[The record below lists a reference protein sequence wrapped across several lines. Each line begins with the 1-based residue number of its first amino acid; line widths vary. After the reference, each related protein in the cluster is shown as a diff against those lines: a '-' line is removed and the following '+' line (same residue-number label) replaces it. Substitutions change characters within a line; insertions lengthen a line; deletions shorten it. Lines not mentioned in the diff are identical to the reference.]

1 MSDLRSQL
9 IAKLGATPT
18 EPELAAPRAN
28 DALSATAHIDTDWF
42 RELTPLARQCGVALA
57 NQPSFAAAQNAQ
69 HVVAK
74 KLKSAGR
81 VRERAALID
90 AFSRYTKHREKK
102 VWARLKASLTVAG
115 QSPKLYR
122 ALKSGAVPA
131 ETLLNRWNRI
141 KDKGWSTADVR
152 TELLRS

>member
-18 EPELAAPRAN
+18 EPEPTAPRAN
-28 DALSATAHIDTDWF
+28 DVLSATAHIDTDWF
-42 RELTPLARQCGVALA
+42 RELTPLARQCGVTLA
-57 NQPSFAAAQNAQ
+57 SQPSFAAAQNAH

-74 KLKSAGR
+74 KLKANGRTRDRSA
-81 VRERAALID
+81 LLD

-102 VWARLKASLTVAG
+102 VWARLKASLTEAG

-122 ALKSGAVPA
+122 SLKSGAVPA

-141 KDKGWSTADVR
+141 KDKGWSTAEVR